1 MLNQDPVNIL
11 IVDDLPEKHVV
22 MTSILEELG
31 QNLVSA
37 RSGREALRLILEM
50 EFAVILLD
58 VNMPDIDGL
67 ETASLIRQYKKTS
80 QTPILFITAY
90 VDEEQAAKG
99 YALGAVDYISSP
111 VVPGVLRS
119 KVKVFVD
126 LHRMNLQLQQQ
137 AVQREALAR
146 SEAARTAAED
156 ATRRAAYLADA
167 SQRLAMSLNID
178 ATAHA
183 LADIAVPGLG
193 DMAAVALVDGHG
205 ALHCRCL
212 KISGSADPAVGPVLL
227 ECQRELSP
235 SMADM
240 VRGAMHSRKISFLP
254 ATELCV
260 SAPETEPPAE
270 WPSFPVDHDEMAVC
284 PLVAGEQQ
292 LGALILFGRSGG
304 FAQADAALL
313 SEVVGR
319 ASIAMENARLYTLVQ
334 EADRRKN
341 EFLAMLAHE
350 LRNPLAPI
358 RNAVHIIHGAQVAD
372 PTVAWARDVIARQ
385 VDHMSRMV
393 DDLLDVSRIVRG
405 KVTVHMEPVLLST
418 LCERAVEAS
427 SPLLAARQQ
436 ELLVNIPHDAVVLQ
450 GDLVRLSQVLSN
462 LLNNASKFTDPG
474 GKISLLASLKGD
486 ELSIT
491 VADTGQGIEAEFL
504 PHIFDLFAQGDQA
517 LDRAQGGLGIGL
529 TLVKHLVQLHKGRVE
544 AHSEGRGKGCRL
556 SVYFPARVV
565 AAGAALPTGHIAKL
579 ARPAPAASRKILVVD
594 DLPASA
600 DTLKVLLELE
610 GYVVRVAND
619 GATALEVA
627 REFSPDVL
635 ILDIGLPGMD
645 GFEVAR
651 QLRTRPESRNAL
663 LIALTGYG
671 EAESRLKSQS
681 AGFDHHVVKPAD
693 IDYLLSIVSQAPA
706 VRNWPDD
713 AQGVAP
719 SSGTAASAIS
729 PAGSA
734 PH

>member
-1 MLNQDPVNIL
+1 MLNPDTVNIL

-22 MTSILEELG
+22 MGSILEELG

-37 RSGREALRLILEM
+37 RSGREALRLILQM
-50 EFAVILLD
+50 DFAVILLD

-67 ETASLIRQYKKTS
+67 ETASLIRQYKKTA

-90 VDEEQAAKG
+90 VDEVQAAKG
-99 YALGAVDYISSP
+99 YELGAVDYISTP

-119 KVKVFVD
+119 KVKVFVE
-126 LHRMNLQLQQQ
+126 LHRMHRQLQQQ
-137 AVQREALAR
+137 AVEREALAR
-146 SEAARTAAED
+146 AEAARTAAEE
-156 ATRRAAYLADA
+156 ATRRAAYLAEA
-167 SQRLAMSLNID
+167 SQRLSMSLNID

-193 DMAAVALVDGHG
+193 AMAAVALLDDHG
-205 ALHCRCL
+205 ELHCRCL
-212 KISGSADPAVGPVLL
+212 KIVGEADPTLGPVLL
-227 ECQRELSP
+227 ECHRELSA
-235 SMADM
+235 SMAAV
-240 VRGAMHSRKISFLP
+240 VRGAMLSRDIQFLP
-254 ATELCV
+254 STELCAAPAS
-260 SAPETEPPAE
+260 SAPPPD
-270 WPSFPVDHDEMAVC
+270 WPELPPDHEEMAVC
-284 PLVAGEQQ
+284 PLVAGEQM
-292 LGALILFGRSGG
+292 LGALIIFGKAGG

-385 VDHMSRMV
+385 VDHMSRLV

-405 KVTVHMEPVLLST
+405 KVTVHMEPLLLTT

-427 SPLLAARQQ
+427 NPLLAARQQ
-436 ELLVNIPHDAVVLQ
+436 SLTVKLPDEAVVLR

-462 LLNNASKFTDPG
+462 LLNNASKFTDPQ
-474 GKISLLASLKGD
+474 GKITLDASLKGD
-486 ELSIT
+486 SIRIT
-491 VADTGQGIEAEFL
+491 VSDSGQGIEAEFL

-529 TLVKHLVQLHKGRVE
+529 TLVKHLVELHQGTVE
-544 AHSEGRGKGCRL
+544 AYSEGRGKGSRITV
-556 SVYFPARVV
+556 SFP
-565 AAGAALPTGHIAKL
+565 AKL
-579 ARPAPAASRKILVVD
+579 ATQGATLPAAAAPKAARQAQPASRKILVVD

-610 GYVVRVAND
+610 GYVVRIAND
-619 GATALEVA
+619 GAAALTVA
-627 REFSPDVL
+627 QEFGPDVL

-651 QLRTRPESRNAL
+651 QLRSRPESKDAL

-671 EAESRLKSQS
+671 EAESRLRSQR

-693 IDYLLSIVSQAPA
+693 IDFLLSLVGQPPG
-706 VRNWPDD
+706 VRNLVE
-713 AQGVAP
+713 G
-719 SSGTAASAIS
+719 G
-729 PAGSA
+729 
-734 PH
+734 